1 MAEKTVS
8 VPNIAC
14 DHCVATIERTLGAL
28 DGVTSVS
35 VDRAAKQVHV
45 QWAEGEV
52 AWDGIAASL
61 AEAGYPAAE

>member
-28 DGVTSVS
+28 GGVSSVN
-35 VDRAAKQVHV
+35 VDRATKQVHV
-45 QWAEGEV
+45 EWADDELT
-52 AWDGIAASL
+52 WDGIASSL
-61 AEAGYPAAE
+61 EQAGYPAAG